1 MSDPIPD
8 VSTGEV
14 PNHPGVP
21 RITLP
26 TKMREGEVITIRGEC
41 QVSTLGFARLPIGNP
56 GEVLR
61 IENGE
66 PKWVNPEIE
75 AAEAELIEAV
85 GEMPEV
91 L

>member
-61 IENGE
+61 IE
-66 PKWVNPEIE
+66 KVW
-75 AAEAELIEAV
+75 AAPIDCACVASARAANV
-85 GEMPEV
+85 
-91 L
+91 